1 MTSRPQHSAATLRRR
16 RMLSLTWAGL
26 AIGWSLVR
34 AIIAWAVLG
43 DYGLNPWV
51 YLAIDVA
58 SATVD
63 AITTPR
69 MVISFVDRQYKRA
82 LLWAL
87 CSLVAFIIPD
97 LYLFLGTGH
106 LPKKIIVVMAII
118 ITATFT
124 VAVISVLHKVR
135 KARAERL
142 AALVESRLQTDV
154 NHPAG
159 R

>member
-1 MTSRPQHSAATLRRR
+1 MNDAVTTRPQHSAATLRRR

-124 VAVISVLHKVR
+124 
-135 KARAERL
+135 
-142 AALVESRLQTDV
+142 ESAMRIDSRTFRVPMAFVV
-154 NHPAG
+154 NV
-159 R
+159 